1 MLERLEK
8 VIDRASVAP
17 RIEALLPVGVR
28 ERQLKVRTLL
38 LGMLLALEDGRPAH
52 LTRVH
57 KALLSLGEQE
67 RHRLGVI
74 AIWKRKAHT
83 LTYRQVEYTFDL
95 VMEAL
100 EKSHPDG
107 EPSELLQDVIDA
119 LVEASISEQY
129 KRASSALAVDW
140 TDIETFSCPPL
151 ERGGECADP
160 EASWGHRRGDSPGQ
174 ADELFFGYYLSLAVV
189 VREEDG
195 DAVPE
200 LARRMELSSCH
211 VDPPTSLVS
220 VLERMTRAGV
230 AMGDVLCDSGYA
242 HRVAEHW
249 AAPLRR
255 LGASLVMDLHPHD
268 RGLQGTHE
276 GANCFNGNLY
286 CPATPKALFELG
298 PLAREASTEQ
308 VVAHDQLSSELGRYR
323 FGRITKDDEDGYHRV
338 MCPAVMGKCRCVPR
352 DESMTLSLTHPEV
365 LRPPEQPP
373 VCCVNKT
380 LTVPPEVNAKTAQK
394 HPYPSAA
401 HRQSYKRRSGAER
414 ANSTIKDPATND
426 ISRGWC
432 RLMGLAPISLFV
444 ACVLVV
450 RNLRVEDAFCARQAE
465 DARRLAAGI
474 APKTRRRRR
483 KTLADLVGAAPA
495 NAPP

>member
-1 MLERLEK
+1 M
-8 VIDRASVAP
+8 AN
-17 RIEALLPVGVR
+17 
-28 ERQLKVRTLL
+28 
-38 LGMLLALEDGRPAH
+38 
-52 LTRVH
+52 
-57 KALLSLGEQE
+57 
-67 RHRLGVI
+67 
-74 AIWKRKAHT
+74 
-83 LTYRQVEYTFDL
+83 
-95 VMEAL
+95 
-100 EKSHPDG
+100 
-107 EPSELLQDVIDA
+107 
-119 LVEASISEQY
+119 
-129 KRASSALAVDW
+129 
-140 TDIETFSCPPL
+140 
-151 ERGGECADP
+151 
-160 EASWGHRRGDSPGQ
+160 GQ
-174 ADELFFGYYLSLAVV
+174 
-189 VREEDG
+189 
-195 DAVPE
+195 
-200 LARRMELSSCH
+200 
-211 VDPPTSLVS
+211 
-220 VLERMTRAGV
+220 
-230 AMGDVLCDSGYA
+230 
-242 HRVAEHW
+242 
-249 AAPLRR
+249 
-255 LGASLVMDLHPHD
+255 
-268 RGLQGTHE
+268 
-276 GANCFNGNLY
+276 LY
-286 CPATPKALFELG
+286 CPATPIALLG
-298 PLAREASTEQ
+298 LSPLSRGASDAEAQ
-308 VVAHDQLSSELGRYR
+308 AHDARCAEADRYR
-323 FGRITKDDEDGYHRV
+323 LGALRADDEDGYHRV
-338 MCPAVMGKCRCVPR
+338 MCPAVMGKCRCVLR